1 MKPHF
6 AKRFSSIKSFMRP
19 TPPVG
24 ARIHIDV
31 ESTPGGNIPLTT
43 TSSTSLA
50 VRLRRAR
57 DARESSSNTFASAS
71 VPRALRVEE
80 DADANHD
87 ESDAMERRMNANP
100 NEEKFEGYIAATRA
114 ATGCDRDEAAT
125 AVALAVY
132 RERRRIGTVEYD
144 DEDVVK
150 RATTLARG
158 ARELGRMGF
167 SDVDGV
173 ASGALAAC
181 DGDVERAVEACLAVR

>member
-1 MKPHF
+1 
-6 AKRFSSIKSFMRP
+6 MRP

-31 ESTPGGNIPLTT
+31 ESTPGENISLTT

-57 DARESSSNTFASAS
+57 DARESSSNTLFAPAS
-71 VPRALRVEE
+71 VPRSRVEE

-87 ESDAMERRMNANP
+87 ET
-100 NEEKFEGYIAATRA
+100 EKFEGYIAATRA

-132 RERRRIGTVEYD
+132 RGRRRIGTVED
-144 DEDVVK
+144 EDEDVVK

>member
-1 MKPHF
+1 M
-6 AKRFSSIKSFMRP
+6 SP

-31 ESTPGGNIPLTT
+31 ESTPGENISL

-50 VRLRRAR
+50 ARLRSAR
-57 DARESSSNTFASAS
+57 DARESSTTTALAS
-71 VPRALRVEE
+71 VPRSLRVESV
-80 DADANHD
+80 ADANHD
-87 ESDAMERRMNANP
+87 ETDAMERRMNANP

-132 RERRRIGTVEYD
+132 RRERRRIGTVEYD

-158 ARELGRMGF
+158 TRELGRMGF

>member
-1 MKPHF
+1 
-6 AKRFSSIKSFMRP
+6 MRP

-31 ESTPGGNIPLTT
+31 ESTPGENISLTT

-57 DARESSSNTFASAS
+57 DARESSTNTLAPAS
-71 VPRALRVEE
+71 VPRSRVEE

-87 ESDAMERRMNANP
+87 ETDAMERRMHANP

-132 RERRRIGTVEYD
+132 RGRRRIGTVEYD

-150 RATTLARG
+150 RAMTLARG

>member
-1 MKPHF
+1 M
-6 AKRFSSIKSFMRP
+6 
-19 TPPVG
+19 
-24 ARIHIDV
+24 
-31 ESTPGGNIPLTT
+31 
-43 TSSTSLA
+43 
-50 VRLRRAR
+50 
-57 DARESSSNTFASAS
+57 
-71 VPRALRVEE
+71 PRALRVES
-80 DADANHD
+80 DADANHA
-87 ESDAMERRMNANP
+87 ETDAMERRMRTNP

-132 RERRRIGTVEYD
+132 RRERRRIGTVECG

>member
-1 MKPHF
+1 
-6 AKRFSSIKSFMRP
+6 MRP

-31 ESTPGGNIPLTT
+31 VSTCEENIPLTT
-43 TSSTSLA
+43 TTTTTSSSTSLA
-50 VRLRRAR
+50 ERLRRAR
-57 DARESSSNTFASAS
+57 DARESSTATTFTSAS
-71 VPRALRVEE
+71 VPRTHFEDETDARTRRV
-80 DADANHD
+80 NT
-87 ESDAMERRMNANP
+87 NP

-125 AVALAVY
+125 AVALAMY
-132 RERRRIGTVEYD
+132 RRDRRRMGTVVD
-144 DEDVVK
+144 DEVIIE

-158 ARELGRMGF
+158 ARELRRMGF

>member
-1 MKPHF
+1 M
-6 AKRFSSIKSFMRP
+6 
-19 TPPVG
+19 
-24 ARIHIDV
+24 
-31 ESTPGGNIPLTT
+31 ES
-43 TSSTSLA
+43 
-50 VRLRRAR
+50 
-57 DARESSSNTFASAS
+57 
-71 VPRALRVEE
+71 

-87 ESDAMERRMNANP
+87 ETDAMERRMNANP

-132 RERRRIGTVEYD
+132 RRERRRIGTVEYD

-158 ARELGRMGF
+158 TRELGRMGF

>member
-1 MKPHF
+1 
-6 AKRFSSIKSFMRP
+6 MRP

-31 ESTPGGNIPLTT
+31 ASTPGESISL

-50 VRLRRAR
+50 ARLRSAR
-57 DARESSSNTFASAS
+57 DARESSSTTASASS
-71 VPRALRVEE
+71 VPRALRVES
-80 DADANHD
+80 DADANHA
-87 ESDAMERRMNANP
+87 ETDAMERRMHANP

-132 RERRRIGTVEYD
+132 RRERRRIGTSEYD